1 MTKIDRAV
9 VLAAG
14 RGTRMRELTAEL
26 PKPMIEV
33 RGKPVLQHIIEGL
46 RDAGIRD
53 CLIVV
58 GYRAD
63 AVQDFCGDGSRYNVT
78 IQYKTQTAQDGT
90 GRVVDLA
97 RDFVGNSPFILA
109 YGDILVDPANYNRVV
124 DLPNDVEAILTVTRD
139 EDVSKGGAVFVNDEM
154 ELVDLRE
161 KPRLGEP
168 TSPWYNAG
176 LYAFRPS
183 IFDFTAKLKP
193 SPRGEYELTDAIR
206 DLAQSGKKVKALERT
221 GEIRCSTNEGFQ
233 SIICFPDR
241 MPKESDHCRVRGNVT
256 VMHHDGRSSLLDRIE
271 HFCAT
276 IEPMHF
282 EAHAAAGLQ
291 IGLDCFANPVSRNL
305 KIERCSL
312 HHRQWLARDESQLRV
327 QRERPGL

>member
-1 MTKIDRAV
+1 MAKTEKTVI
-9 VLAAG
+9 LAAG

-63 AVQDFCGDGSRYNVT
+63 AVREFFGGGSRYNIA
-78 IQYKTQTAQDGT
+78 IQYAAQTVQDGT
-90 GRVVDLA
+90 GRVVELA
-97 RDFVGNSPFILA
+97 RDFVADRPFILA
-109 YGDILVDPANYNRVV
+109 YGDILVDAANYKRVV
-124 DLPNDVEAILTVTRD
+124 DLPDDVEAVLTVTRG

-161 KPRLGEP
+161 KPKPGEP

-183 IFDFTAKLKP
+183 IFEFIAKLKP

-206 DLAQSGKKVKALERT
+206 DLAHARKKVQALELN
-221 GEIRCSTNEGFQ
+221 GEWA
-233 SIICFPDR
+233 D
-241 MPKESDHCRVRGNVT
+241 VRDPEV
-256 VMHHDGRSSLLDRIE
+256 
-271 HFCAT
+271 
-276 IEPMHF
+276 
-282 EAHAAAGLQ
+282 
-291 IGLDCFANPVSRNL
+291 
-305 KIERCSL
+305 
-312 HHRQWLARDESQLRV
+312 LAKLNQTL
-327 QRERPGL
+327 